1 MQHRVPASSIW
12 LQLAALWPIRITLP
26 ANSRCCLARQRILF
40 AYIMVD
46 MLRYKKAIFMGT
58 ASITAGV
65 AVLGYGSHT
74 LFQQTRA
81 VCPMSC

>member
-1 MQHRVPASSIW
+1 MQHRVPAKQYMVTACCS
-12 LQLAALWPIRITLP
+12 LAHSNYA
-26 ANSRCCLARQRILF
+26 SCKFRCCLVRQRILF

-65 AVLGYGSHT
+65 AVLGYGAHT
-74 LFQQTRA
+74 LFQQTRE
-81 VCPMSC
+81 VRPMS